1 MAKDYGRTPQK
12 NQKSG
17 FSKQLLLVLV
27 SFLLGY
33 LSALTLDFNNINAWV
48 KTQLIAINPSQGTP
62 KPVSQQAQ
70 LPKPKFEFYT
80 LLASG
85 EQAASPPSATQPTPS
100 SASSTTA
107 PPVKTQALVSTALA
121 NAVAAKPSKIS
132 KESSYMVQVA
142 SFKSKQE
149 AERMKASLSL
159 KGFIVSISAFTQQN
173 TNWYRVALGP
183 FVSRS
188 QAEKAQASISKSE
201 HIVGMIRK
209 MNA

>member
-12 NQKSG
+12 NHKSG
-17 FSKQLLLVLV
+17 FSKQLLLTLV

-33 LSALTLDFNNINAWV
+33 LSALTVDFTSVKSWIN
-48 KTQLIAINPSQGTP
+48 TQLVAQNLSPVAP
-62 KPVSQQAQ
+62 KPVLHAQ

-85 EQAASPPSATQPTPS
+85 QQASPPKVSQPATAAQQ
-100 SASSTTA
+100 AGTTV
-107 PPVKTQALVSTALA
+107 PVVKTQAVVSAALA
-121 NAVAAKPSKIS
+121 NVVEAKPAVIS
-132 KESSYMVQVA
+132 KDSYLVQVA

-149 AERMKASLSL
+149 AERMKASLTL
-159 KGFIVSISAFTQQN
+159 KGFMVNVIAVNQQN

-183 FVSRS
+183 FASRS
-188 QAEKAQASISKSE
+188 QAQKAQLSISKSE

-209 MNA
+209 MDA